1 LTEVLIGVH
10 SVPATA
16 LEYQKSIMGNDT
28 MKAVVFL
35 GPHKVAVEERPV
47 PRIQD
52 PTDIIVKVDKVFDV
66 FTVHIS
72 RN

>member
-1 LTEVLIGVH
+1 LTKVLIGVH
-10 SVPATA
+10 SVPVTA

-52 PTDIIVKVDKVFDV
+52 PTDIIVKVDKVFDGLKLN
-66 FTVHIS
+66 IS
-72 RN
+72 RY

>member
-10 SVPATA
+10 SAPATA

-66 FTVHIS
+66 FTLHIS

>member
-1 LTEVLIGVH
+1 LIGVH

-16 LEYQKSIMGNDT
+16 LEYQKPIMGNDT

-66 FTVHIS
+66 FTLHIS